1 MKMGMV
7 VRGILAAVPLLLLAG
22 CGDFW
27 QSPSGTSATS
37 FALTN
42 SGNITVSPGA
52 SSNNTSTITVTPA
65 ATFTGTVTLTCSIT
79 SEPTSATSVPTCSL
93 SPASIA
99 FTTATAQQST
109 LTATTTS
116 TTTPGAYQITVT
128 GVSGSVAE
136 TTTACLLVGSAA
148 TSCTSTTAGTSGN
161 FYILNGISV
170 SGYSINSGT
179 LTPITGST
187 VTLAGAAAMAISPNG
202 SVLYI
207 AESVGIVSYNIS
219 STGTLTPIGSVA
231 EDSNAEALAVDP
243 SGNWLLDAST
253 SGSLYA
259 YPITAGGTLDT
270 SRATQSQSLA
280 SNLIQPGQLAI
291 SPNGAFVAVV
301 LGSTG
306 TQLFSFSSE
315 TLGAGSPPIAPYGGS
330 SGAAVAVA
338 FDPQSRLMYIG
349 ETAAFSSATN
359 SGALRVYTVGA
370 SSVTEFTYAKPY
382 APLGT
387 GPHAILPDPSGDYV
401 YVASWQTGTTGVI
414 TGYSVSTTALTA
426 LSATVA
432 TGTGP
437 DGLAEDNTGSYV
449 LAISNSGPTFDA
461 YNFDSTIVG
470 QLDSSLTS
478 TTTPSTP
485 ITIVAAP
492 VQ

>member
-1 MKMGMV
+1 MKVGMV
-7 VRGILAAVPLLLLAG
+7 VRGILAATPLLLLAG

-27 QSPSGTSATS
+27 QSPNSGTITS

-42 SGNITVSPGA
+42 SANITVSPGA
-52 SSNNTSTITVTPA
+52 TSNNTSTITVTPA
-65 ATFTGTVTLTCSIT
+65 STFTGTVTLTCSIT
-79 SEPTSATSVPTCSL
+79 SEPASPTSAPTCSL
-93 SPASIA
+93 SPASLD
-99 FTTATAQQST
+99 FTTATAQPST

-128 GVSGSVAE
+128 GVSGNVAE
-136 TTTACLLVGSAA
+136 TTTACLLVGSSA

-161 FYILNGISV
+161 FYIMNPTSV
-170 SGYSINSGT
+170 SGDSIISGA
-179 LTPITGST
+179 LTPISGST
-187 VTLAGAAAMAISPNG
+187 VTLTGATAMAISPDG

-207 AESVGIVSYNIS
+207 AENQIGIVSYAIS
-219 STGTLTPIGSVA
+219 SSGALTLIGSVA
-231 EDSNAEALAVDP
+231 EDPDAEALAVDP
-243 SGNWLLDAST
+243 SGNWLLDASA
-253 SGSLYA
+253 SGALYA
-259 YPITAGGTLDT
+259 YPVAAGVLNGTE
-270 SRATQSQSLA
+270 QSQPLA
-280 SNLIQPGQLAI
+280 SILIQPGQLAI
-291 SPNGAFVAVV
+291 SPNGAFVAVA

-315 TLGAGSPPIAPYGGS
+315 TLGAGSTPIAPYGGS

-338 FDPQSRLMYIG
+338 FDPQSRFMYIG

-370 SSVTEFTYAKPY
+370 NSVTQFTYATPY

-387 GPHAILPDPSGDYV
+387 GPHAILPDASGTYV

-426 LSATVA
+426 IGTTVA
-432 TGTGP
+432 TGTEP
-437 DGLAEDNTGSYV
+437 DGLAEDNTGSFV
-449 LAISNSGPTFDA
+449 LAISASGPTFDS
-461 YNFDSTIVG
+461 YTFDTTTLG

-485 ITIVAAP
+485 IAIVAAP

>member
-1 MKMGMV
+1 MKMGLV
-7 VRGILAAVPLLLLAG
+7 VRGILAAAPLLLLAG

-27 QSPSGTSATS
+27 QSPNSGTITS

-52 SSNNTSTITVTPA
+52 TSGNTSTITVTPA
-65 ATFTGTVTLTCSIT
+65 STFTGTVALTCSIT
-79 SEPTSATSVPTCSL
+79 SEPTSPTNAPTCSL

-99 FTTATAQQST
+99 FTAATAQQST

-116 TTTPGAYQITVT
+116 TTTTGAYQITVT

-136 TTTACLLVGSAA
+136 TTTACLLVGSSA
-148 TSCTSTTAGTSGN
+148 TSCTSATAGTSGN
-161 FYILNGISV
+161 FYILNPTSV
-170 SGYSINSGT
+170 SGYSINTGA

-187 VTLAGAAAMAISPNG
+187 VTLTGATAMAISPDG

-207 AESVGIVSYNIS
+207 AESVGIVSYSVS
-219 STGTLTPIGSVA
+219 SAGALTLIGTVA
-231 EDSNAEALAVDP
+231 QDPDAEALAVDP
-243 SGNWLLDAST
+243 SDGWLLDASA
-253 SGSLYA
+253 SGALYA
-259 YPITAGGTLDT
+259 YPVAAGVLNGTV
-270 SRATQSQSLA
+270 QSQQLA

-291 SPNGAFVAVV
+291 SPNGDYVAVA

-306 TQLFSFSSE
+306 TQIFSFASE
-315 TLGAGSPPIAPYGGS
+315 TLSAGSTPKAPYGGS

-338 FDPQSRLMYIG
+338 FDPQSRLMYVG
-349 ETAAFSSATN
+349 ETAAFSSTAN
-359 SGALRVYTVGA
+359 SGALRVFTVGA
-370 SSVTEFTYAKPY
+370 GSVTELNYTKPY

-387 GPHAILPDPSGDYV
+387 GPHAILPDAAGDYV
-401 YVASWQTGTTGVI
+401 YVASWQTNTTGVI

-432 TGTGP
+432 TGTEP
-437 DGLAEDNTGSYV
+437 YGLAEDNTGSYV

-461 YNFDSTIVG
+461 YTFDATTLG
-470 QLDSSLTS
+470 QLDA
-478 TTTPSTP
+478 TTITGTPVSTP
-485 ITIVAAP
+485 IAIVAAP